1 MGYTMS
7 EGEHVRLQLGVYLL
21 GALSTKDEK
30 AVADHLARCGACRA
44 ECDELHEVTI
54 LLAAVKPED
63 L

>member
-1 MGYTMS
+1 MGYTTG

-21 GALSTKDEK
+21 GGLSTMDQK
-30 AVADHLARCGACRA
+30 AVADHLSGCDACRA

-54 LLAAVKPED
+54 LLAAVDPED